1 MRMSLVD
8 IYIQEVA
15 RRLPEKNREDITLE
29 LRSTIEDM
37 LPDDYN
43 EEDVKSVLEK
53 LGSPV
58 SLANGYLER
67 PMHLIG
73 PRYFDVYTTLL
84 KMIIP
89 IAAVIALI
97 SMVAENFIGYSG
109 NQAVLNVILKLIGK
123 GIGEI
128 VEVGLHVFF
137 WLTLVFA
144 VIERTDKEKDPHPLT
159 TSFKKWT
166 PDDLKNISYVPKKK
180 SISKFEVF
188 GGLMW
193 TAVWATLYFY
203 ANHLVGVYH
212 GTENGLKFVAPTFNQ
227 EVLLQYWPI
236 VVIMIVF
243 EIGISLYKL
252 VQGQWTKKLA
262 IGNAILQLAGT
273 IAFIVI
279 VVNPHLFNEGFIT
292 YVANVFTTSPEE
304 FKKWLIGGGILIYI
318 VSAALNIY
326 DGFRKASVRVTNR
339 NE

>member
-1 MRMSLVD
+1 MNLID
-8 IYIQEVA
+8 IYVEEVA
-15 RRLPEKNREDITLE
+15 KRLPEKNREDIILE

-43 EEDVKSVLEK
+43 EDDEKRVLEK

-58 SLANGYLER
+58 SLANGYLDR
-67 PMHLIG
+67 PMYLIG

-97 SMVAENFIGYSG
+97 AMVAENFVGYDG
-109 NQAVLNVILKLIGK
+109 EQAVLNVILNLIGK

-128 VEVGLHVFF
+128 IEVGLHVFF

-144 VIERTDKEKDPHPLT
+144 ILERTDKDKGTQPLT
-159 TSFKKWT
+159 TSLKKWT
-166 PDDLKNISYVPKKK
+166 PDDLKNTSYVPKKK

-193 TAVWATLYFY
+193 TAIWATLYFY

-212 GTENGLKFVAPTFNQ
+212 GTESGLKFVAATFNQ
-227 EVLLQYWPI
+227 DVLLQYWPI

-252 VQGQWTKKLA
+252 VQGQWTKRLA
-262 IGNAILQLAGT
+262 IGNAILQMVGT
-273 IAFIVI
+273 IVFIVI

-304 FKKWLIGGGILIYI
+304 FKTWLIGGGIIIYI
-318 VSAALNIY
+318 LSAALNIF
-326 DGFRKASVRVTNR
+326 DGFRKARIR
-339 NE
+339 M

>member
-1 MRMSLVD
+1 MSLIDMYVH
-8 IYIQEVA
+8 EVA
-15 RRLPEKNREDITLE
+15 KRLPEQNREDITLE

-58 SLANGYLER
+58 SLANGYLDR

-109 NQAVLNVILKLIGK
+109 DQAVLNVILQLIGK
-123 GIGEI
+123 GIGGI
-128 VEVGLHVFF
+128 FEVGLHVFF
-137 WLTLVFA
+137 WLTVVF
-144 VIERTDKEKDPHPLT
+144 VILERTDKDKGIEPLT
-159 TSFKKWT
+159 TSLKKWT
-166 PDDLKNISYVPKKK
+166 PDDLKNISYIPKKK
-180 SISKFEVF
+180 AISKFEVF

-203 ANHLVGVYH
+203 ANYLVGVYN
-212 GTENGLKFVAPTFNQ
+212 GTANGLKFVSPTFNQ
-227 EVLLQYWPI
+227 DVLLQYWPI

-243 EIGISLYKL
+243 EICISLYKL
-252 VQGQWTKKLA
+252 VQGQWTQRLA
-262 IGNAILQLAGT
+262 IGNAILQIAGT
-273 IAFIVI
+273 IVFIVI
-279 VVNPHLFNEGFIT
+279 VVNPHVFNAGFIT
-292 YVANVFTTSPEE
+292 YLANAFTISSEE
-304 FKKWLIGGGILIYI
+304 FKTWLIGGGIFFYML
-318 VSAALNIY
+318 SAAINIL
-326 DGFRKASVRVTNR
+326 DGFRKVSIRM
-339 NE
+339 

>member
-1 MRMSLVD
+1 MNLID
-8 IYIQEVA
+8 IYVEEVA
-15 RRLPEKNREDITLE
+15 KRLPEKNREDIILE

-43 EEDVKSVLEK
+43 EDDEIRVLEK

-58 SLANGYLER
+58 SLANGYLDR

-97 SMVAENFIGYSG
+97 AMVAENFVGYDG
-109 NQAVLNVILKLIGK
+109 EQAVLNVILNVIGK

-128 VEVGLHVFF
+128 IEVGLHVFF

-144 VIERTDKEKDPHPLT
+144 ILERTDKDKGTQPLT
-159 TSFKKWT
+159 TSLKKWT
-166 PDDLKNISYVPKKK
+166 PDDLKNTSYVPKKK

-193 TAVWATLYFY
+193 TAIWATLYFY
-203 ANHLVGVYH
+203 ANHLVGVYNA
-212 GTENGLKFVAPTFNQ
+212 TESGLKFVAPTFNQ
-227 EVLLQYWPI
+227 DVLLQYWPI
-236 VVIMIVF
+236 VVIVIVF

-262 IGNAILQLAGT
+262 IGNAILQIVGT
-273 IAFIVI
+273 IVFIVI

-304 FKKWLIGGGILIYI
+304 FKNWLIGGGIIIYI
-318 VSAALNIY
+318 LSAALNIF
-326 DGFRKASVRVTNR
+326 DGFRKARIR
-339 NE
+339 M

>member
-1 MRMSLVD
+1 MNLID
-8 IYIQEVA
+8 IYVEEVA
-15 RRLPEKNREDITLE
+15 KRLPEKNRDDIILE

-43 EEDVKSVLEK
+43 EDDEKRVLEK

-58 SLANGYLER
+58 SLANGYLDR

-97 SMVAENFIGYSG
+97 AMVAENFVGYDG
-109 NQAVLNVILKLIGK
+109 EQAVLNVILNVIGK

-128 VEVGLHVFF
+128 TEVGLHVFF

-144 VIERTDKEKDPHPLT
+144 ILERTDKDKGTEPLT
-159 TSFKKWT
+159 TSLKKWT
-166 PDDLKNISYVPKKK
+166 PDDLKNTSYVPKKK

-193 TAVWATLYFY
+193 TAIWATLYFY
-203 ANHLVGVYH
+203 ANHLVGVYNA
-212 GTENGLKFVAPTFNQ
+212 TESGLKFVAPTFNQ
-227 EVLLQYWPI
+227 DVLLQYWPI
-236 VVIMIVF
+236 VVIVIMF

-262 IGNAILQLAGT
+262 IGNAILQIVGT
-273 IAFIVI
+273 IVFIVI

-304 FKKWLIGGGILIYI
+304 FKNWLIGGGIIIYI
-318 VSAALNIY
+318 LSAALNIF
-326 DGFRKASVRVTNR
+326 DGFRKARIR
-339 NE
+339 I

>member
-1 MRMSLVD
+1 MNLID
-8 IYIQEVA
+8 LYIQEVA
-15 RRLPEKNREDITLE
+15 KRLPEKNREDITLE

-37 LPDDYN
+37 LPGDYN
-43 EEDVKSVLEK
+43 EEDVKNVLEK

-58 SLANGYLER
+58 SLANGYLDK

-109 NQAVLNVILKLIGK
+109 DQAVLNVILQLIGK

-128 VEVGLHVFF
+128 FEVGLHVFF
-137 WLTLVFA
+137 WLTLVF
-144 VIERTDKEKDPHPLT
+144 VILERTDKDKGIQPLT
-159 TSFKKWT
+159 TSFKKWN

-180 SISKFEVF
+180 SISRFEVF

-193 TAVWATLYFY
+193 TAVWATLYFS
-203 ANHLVGVYH
+203 ANHLVGVYN
-212 GTENGLKFVAPTFNQ
+212 GTANGLKFVAPTFNQ
-227 EVLLQYWPI
+227 DVLLQYWPI

-252 VQGQWTKKLA
+252 VQGQWTQRLA
-262 IGNAILQLAGT
+262 IGNAILQVAGT
-273 IAFIVI
+273 IVFIVI

-292 YVANVFTTSPEE
+292 YMANVFTISPEG
-304 FKKWLIGGGILIYI
+304 FKTWLVGGGIVIYTL
-318 VSAALNIY
+318 SAAINIF
-326 DGFRKASVRVTNR
+326 DGFRKASIRMWK
-339 NE
+339 

>member
-1 MRMSLVD
+1 MNLID
-8 IYIQEVA
+8 IYVEEVA
-15 RRLPEKNREDITLE
+15 KRLHEKNREDIILE

-43 EEDVKSVLEK
+43 EDDEKRVLEK

-58 SLANGYLER
+58 SLANGYLDR
-67 PMHLIG
+67 PMYLIG

-97 SMVAENFIGYSG
+97 AMVAENFVGYDG
-109 NQAVLNVILKLIGK
+109 EQAVLNVILNLIGK

-128 VEVGLHVFF
+128 IEVGLHVFF

-144 VIERTDKEKDPHPLT
+144 ILERTDKDKGTQPLT
-159 TSFKKWT
+159 TSLKKWT
-166 PDDLKNISYVPKKK
+166 PDDLKNTSYVPKKK

-193 TAVWATLYFY
+193 TAIWATLYFY

-212 GTENGLKFVAPTFNQ
+212 GTESGLKFVAATFNQ
-227 EVLLQYWPI
+227 DVLLQYWPI
-236 VVIMIVF
+236 VVIVIVF

-262 IGNAILQLAGT
+262 TGNAILQIVGT
-273 IAFIVI
+273 IVFIVI
-279 VVNPHLFNEGFIT
+279 VVNPHLFNEEFIT

-304 FKKWLIGGGILIYI
+304 VKKWLIGGGIIIYI
-318 VSAALNIY
+318 LSAALNIF
-326 DGFRKASVRVTNR
+326 DGFRKARIR
-339 NE
+339 I

>member
-1 MRMSLVD
+1 MNLID
-8 IYIQEVA
+8 IYVEEVA
-15 RRLPEKNREDITLE
+15 KRLPEKNREDIILE

-43 EEDVKSVLEK
+43 EDDEKRVLEK

-58 SLANGYLER
+58 SLANGYLDR
-67 PMHLIG
+67 PMYLIG
-73 PRYFDVYTTLL
+73 PRYFDVYTILL

-97 SMVAENFIGYSG
+97 AMVAENFVGYDG
-109 NQAVLNVILKLIGK
+109 EQAVLDVILNLIGK

-128 VEVGLHVFF
+128 IEVGLHVFF

-144 VIERTDKEKDPHPLT
+144 ILERTDKDKGTQPLT
-159 TSFKKWT
+159 TSLKKWT
-166 PDDLKNISYVPKKK
+166 PDDLKNTSYIPKKK

-193 TAVWATLYFY
+193 TAIWTTLYFY

-212 GTENGLKFVAPTFNQ
+212 GTESGLKFVAATFNQ

-236 VVIMIVF
+236 VVIVIVF

-262 IGNAILQLAGT
+262 IGNAILQIVGT
-273 IAFIVI
+273 IVFIVI
-279 VVNPHLFNEGFIT
+279 IVNPHLFNEGFIT

-304 FKKWLIGGGILIYI
+304 VKKWLIGGGIIIYI
-318 VSAALNIY
+318 LSAALNIF
-326 DGFRKASVRVTNR
+326 DGFRKARIR
-339 NE
+339 I

>member
-1 MRMSLVD
+1 MNLID
-8 IYIQEVA
+8 IYVEEVA
-15 RRLPEKNREDITLE
+15 KRLPENNREDIILE

-43 EEDVKSVLEK
+43 EDDEKRVLEK

-58 SLANGYLER
+58 SLANGYLDR

-97 SMVAENFIGYSG
+97 AMVAENFVGYDG
-109 NQAVLNVILKLIGK
+109 EQAVLNVILNVIGK

-128 VEVGLHVFF
+128 IEVGLHVFF

-144 VIERTDKEKDPHPLT
+144 ILERTDKDKGTQPLT
-159 TSFKKWT
+159 TSLKKWT
-166 PDDLKNISYVPKKK
+166 PDDLKNTSYVPKKK

-193 TAVWATLYFY
+193 TAIWATLYFY
-203 ANHLVGVYH
+203 ANHLVGVYNA
-212 GTENGLKFVAPTFNQ
+212 TESGLKFVAPTFNQ
-227 EVLLQYWPI
+227 DVLLQYWPI
-236 VVIMIVF
+236 VMIMIVL
-243 EIGISLYKL
+243 EIAISLYKL
-252 VQGQWTKKLA
+252 VQGQWTKRLA
-262 IGNAILQLAGT
+262 IGNAILQIVGT
-273 IAFIVI
+273 IVFIII
-279 VVNPHLFNEGFIT
+279 VVNPHIFTDGFIT
-292 YVANVFTTSPEE
+292 FVANVFTISPEE
-304 FKKWLIGGGILIYI
+304 LKKWLIGGGILIY
-318 VSAALNIY
+318 VSSAALNIY

-339 NE
+339 

>member
-1 MRMSLVD
+1 MNLID
-8 IYIQEVA
+8 IYVEEVA
-15 RRLPEKNREDITLE
+15 KRLPEKNREDIILE

-43 EEDVKSVLEK
+43 EDDEKRVLEK

-58 SLANGYLER
+58 SLANGYLDR
-67 PMHLIG
+67 PMYLIG

-97 SMVAENFIGYSG
+97 AMVAENFVGYDG
-109 NQAVLNVILKLIGK
+109 EQAVLNVILSLIGK

-128 VEVGLHVFF
+128 IEVGLHVFF

-144 VIERTDKEKDPHPLT
+144 ILERTDKDKGTQPLT
-159 TSFKKWT
+159 TSLKKWT
-166 PDDLKNISYVPKKK
+166 PDDLKNTSYVPKKK

-193 TAVWATLYFY
+193 TAIWATLYFY

-212 GTENGLKFVAPTFNQ
+212 GTESGLKFVAATFNQ
-227 EVLLQYWPI
+227 DVLLQYWPI
-236 VVIMIVF
+236 VVIVIVF

-262 IGNAILQLAGT
+262 IGNAILQIVGT
-273 IAFIVI
+273 IVFIVI

-292 YVANVFTTSPEE
+292 YMANVFTTSPEE
-304 FKKWLIGGGILIYI
+304 VKKWLIGGGIIIYI
-318 VSAALNIY
+318 LSAALNIF
-326 DGFRKASVRVTNR
+326 DGFRKARIR
-339 NE
+339 M

>member
-1 MRMSLVD
+1 MNLID
-8 IYIQEVA
+8 IYVEEVA
-15 RRLPEKNREDITLE
+15 KRLPEKNREDIILE

-43 EEDVKSVLEK
+43 EDDEKRVLEK

-58 SLANGYLER
+58 SLANGYLDR
-67 PMHLIG
+67 PMYLIG

-97 SMVAENFIGYSG
+97 AMVAENFVGYDG
-109 NQAVLNVILKLIGK
+109 EQAVLNVILNLIGK

-128 VEVGLHVFF
+128 IEVGLHVFF

-144 VIERTDKEKDPHPLT
+144 ILERTDKDKGTQPLT
-159 TSFKKWT
+159 TSLKKWT
-166 PDDLKNISYVPKKK
+166 PDDLKNTSYVPKKK

-193 TAVWATLYFY
+193 TAIWATLYFY

-212 GTENGLKFVAPTFNQ
+212 GTESGLKFVAATFNQ
-227 EVLLQYWPI
+227 DVLLQYWPI
-236 VVIMIVF
+236 VVIVIVF

-262 IGNAILQLAGT
+262 IGNAILQIVGT
-273 IAFIVI
+273 IVFIVI
-279 VVNPHLFNEGFIT
+279 VVNPHLFNEGFIA

-304 FKKWLIGGGILIYI
+304 VKKWLIGGGIIIYI
-318 VSAALNIY
+318 LSAALNIF
-326 DGFRKASVRVTNR
+326 DGFRKARIR
-339 NE
+339 I

>member
-1 MRMSLVD
+1 MNLID
-8 IYIQEVA
+8 IYVEEVA
-15 RRLPEKNREDITLE
+15 KRLPEKNREDIILE

-43 EEDVKSVLEK
+43 EDDVKRVLEK

-58 SLANGYLER
+58 SLANGYLDR
-67 PMHLIG
+67 PMYLIG

-97 SMVAENFIGYSG
+97 AMVAENFVGYDG
-109 NQAVLNVILKLIGK
+109 EQAVLNVILNLIGK

-128 VEVGLHVFF
+128 IEVGLHVFF

-144 VIERTDKEKDPHPLT
+144 ILERTDKDKGTQPLT
-159 TSFKKWT
+159 TSLKKWT
-166 PDDLKNISYVPKKK
+166 PDDLKNTSYVPKKK

-193 TAVWATLYFY
+193 TAIWATLYFY

-212 GTENGLKFVAPTFNQ
+212 GTESGLKFVAATFNQ
-227 EVLLQYWPI
+227 DVLLQYWPI
-236 VVIMIVF
+236 VVIVIVF

-262 IGNAILQLAGT
+262 IGNAILQIVGT
-273 IAFIVI
+273 IVFIVI

-304 FKKWLIGGGILIYI
+304 FKTWLIGGGIIIYI
-318 VSAALNIY
+318 LSAALNIF
-326 DGFRKASVRVTNR
+326 DGFRKARIR
-339 NE
+339 M

>member
-1 MRMSLVD
+1 MNLID
-8 IYIQEVA
+8 IYVEEVA
-15 RRLPEKNREDITLE
+15 KRLPEKNREDIILE

-37 LPDDYN
+37 LPDDYSEN
-43 EEDVKSVLEK
+43 DEKRVLEK

-58 SLANGYLER
+58 SLANGYLDR

-97 SMVAENFIGYSG
+97 AMVAENFVGYNG
-109 NQAVLNVILKLIGK
+109 EQAVLNVILNLIGK

-128 VEVGLHVFF
+128 IEVVLHVFF

-144 VIERTDKEKDPHPLT
+144 ILERTDKDKGTQPLT
-159 TSFKKWT
+159 TNLKKWT
-166 PDDLKNISYVPKKK
+166 PDDLKNTSYVPKKK

-193 TAVWATLYFY
+193 TAIWATLYFY

-227 EVLLQYWPI
+227 DVLLQYWPI

-262 IGNAILQLAGT
+262 IGNAFLQIAGT
-273 IAFIVI
+273 IVFIVI

-292 YVANVFTTSPEE
+292 FVANVFTTSPEE
-304 FKKWLIGGGILIYI
+304 FKTWLIGGGIIIYI
-318 VSAALNIY
+318 ISAALNIF
-326 DGFRKASVRVTNR
+326 DGFRKARIR
-339 NE
+339 M

>member
-1 MRMSLVD
+1 MNLID
-8 IYIQEVA
+8 IYVEEVA
-15 RRLPEKNREDITLE
+15 KRLPEKNREDIILE

-43 EEDVKSVLEK
+43 EDDEKRVLEK

-58 SLANGYLER
+58 SLANGYLDR
-67 PMHLIG
+67 PMYLIG

-97 SMVAENFIGYSG
+97 AMVAENFVGYDG
-109 NQAVLNVILKLIGK
+109 EQAVLNVILNLIGK

-128 VEVGLHVFF
+128 IEVGLHVFF

-144 VIERTDKEKDPHPLT
+144 ILERTDKDKGTQPLT
-159 TSFKKWT
+159 TSLKKWT
-166 PDDLKNISYVPKKK
+166 PDDLKNTSYIPKKK

-193 TAVWATLYFY
+193 TAIWATLYFY

-212 GTENGLKFVAPTFNQ
+212 GTESGLKFVAATFNQ

-236 VVIMIVF
+236 VVIVIVF
-243 EIGISLYKL
+243 ELGISLYKL

-262 IGNAILQLAGT
+262 IGNAILQIVGT
-273 IAFIVI
+273 IVFIVI
-279 VVNPHLFNEGFIT
+279 IVNPHLFNEGFIT

-304 FKKWLIGGGILIYI
+304 VKKWLIGGGIIIYI
-318 VSAALNIY
+318 LSAALNIF
-326 DGFRKASVRVTNR
+326 DSFRKARIR
-339 NE
+339 I

>member
-1 MRMSLVD
+1 MNLID
-8 IYIQEVA
+8 IYVEEVA
-15 RRLPEKNREDITLE
+15 KRLPEKNREDIILE

-43 EEDVKSVLEK
+43 EDDEKRVLEK

-58 SLANGYLER
+58 SLANGYLDR
-67 PMHLIG
+67 PMYLIG

-97 SMVAENFIGYSG
+97 AMVAENFVGYDG
-109 NQAVLNVILKLIGK
+109 EQAVLNVILNLIGK
-123 GIGEI
+123 GIEEI
-128 VEVGLHVFF
+128 IEVGLHVFF

-144 VIERTDKEKDPHPLT
+144 ILERTDKDKGTQPLT
-159 TSFKKWT
+159 TSLKKWT
-166 PDDLKNISYVPKKK
+166 PDDLKNTSYVPKKK

-193 TAVWATLYFY
+193 TAIWATLYFY

-212 GTENGLKFVAPTFNQ
+212 GTESGLKFVAATFNQ
-227 EVLLQYWPI
+227 DVLLQYWPI
-236 VVIMIVF
+236 VVIVIVF

-262 IGNAILQLAGT
+262 IGNAILQIVGT
-273 IAFIVI
+273 IVFIVI
-279 VVNPHLFNEGFIT
+279 VVNPHLFNEGFIA

-304 FKKWLIGGGILIYI
+304 VKKWLIGGGIIIYI
-318 VSAALNIY
+318 LSAALNIF
-326 DGFRKASVRVTNR
+326 DGFRKARIR
-339 NE
+339 I

>member
-1 MRMSLVD
+1 MNLID
-8 IYIQEVA
+8 IYVEEVA
-15 RRLPEKNREDITLE
+15 KRLPEKNRDDIILE

-43 EEDVKSVLEK
+43 EDDEKRVLEK

-58 SLANGYLER
+58 SLANGYLDR

-97 SMVAENFIGYSG
+97 AMVAENFVGYDG
-109 NQAVLNVILKLIGK
+109 EQAVLNVILNVIGK

-128 VEVGLHVFF
+128 IEVGFHVFF

-144 VIERTDKEKDPHPLT
+144 ILERTDKDKGTQPLT
-159 TSFKKWT
+159 TSLKKWT
-166 PDDLKNISYVPKKK
+166 PDDLKNTSYVPKKK

-193 TAVWATLYFY
+193 TAIWATLYFY
-203 ANHLVGVYH
+203 ANHLVGVYNA
-212 GTENGLKFVAPTFNQ
+212 TESGLKFVAPTFNQ
-227 EVLLQYWPI
+227 DVLLQYWPI
-236 VVIMIVF
+236 VVIVIMF

-262 IGNAILQLAGT
+262 IGNAILQIVGT
-273 IAFIVI
+273 IVFIVI

-304 FKKWLIGGGILIYI
+304 FKNWLIGGGIIIYI
-318 VSAALNIY
+318 LSAALNIF
-326 DGFRKASVRVTNR
+326 DGFRKARIR
-339 NE
+339 I